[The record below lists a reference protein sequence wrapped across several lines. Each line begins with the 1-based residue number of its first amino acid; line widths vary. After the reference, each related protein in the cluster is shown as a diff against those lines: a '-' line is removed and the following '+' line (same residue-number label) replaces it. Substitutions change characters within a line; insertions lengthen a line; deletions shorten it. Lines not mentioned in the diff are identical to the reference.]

1 MSIND
6 TSAHCGDSFFAT
18 QNGLLQDFDTFV
30 SDSEEFIEQF
40 YVHQKK
46 QPVTVASKLAFW
58 SNRKLGSRLQKIL
71 NSLSKREEYFDA
83 HLRGMM
89 DDSLTNV
96 SSLSLQ
102 AVHLKS
108 RLSSCI
114 EYNKREMELLG
125 EQMGELQGLSFEL
138 SKADKDTK
146 DILHF
151 VNEIIVQ
158 GEAQLERNLSYYSVE
173 SDAKDVAGFT
183 TKDRSLVIKRL
194 HMIREIQS
202 QTTNVFNEILELYK
216 KHQGILR
223 ICQVSHNLF
232 CEIPTDVVYDLSYEP
247 ITRGSH
253 GTKPSDRHCADNFSI
268 PLGDPSTSLTI
279 SQSPDFDR
287 KPDHLMGALERYFLQ
302 PDEKLSTLLMKPNSQ
317 ESSVSKKLCT
327 VNRSSSGNMKKGSIS
342 NGGKGGCKIKEMIS
356 IATTSIICKSCTSM
370 DGKLFIKA
378 GKSLDALIG
387 NSSLPCTD
395 GDRNSDGDC
404 RHDDCP
410 QLNDLSKDDNADRCE
425 FPDSHLASQSL
436 DTLSVSTTVHNFHKR
451 TDGEQKI
458 FIPSGLIE
466 EEKDED
472 IAYDHTQCCDCSVVD
487 DLARDCIT
495 RLSVMHR
502 KAAESFGR
510 LEKLLKI
517 REDLININMSVRGQ
531 KSF

>member
-1 MSIND
+1 MSMND
-6 TSAHCGDSFFAT
+6 ASAHGGDSFFAT

-30 SDSEEFIEQF
+30 SDSENFIEQF

-58 SNRKLGSRLQKIL
+58 SNRKLGSKLQKIL
-71 NSLSKREEYFDA
+71 NSLSKREEFFDA

-125 EQMGELQGLSFEL
+125 EQMAELQGLSFEL

-158 GEAQLERNLSYYSVE
+158 GEAQSERNLSYYSLE

-194 HMIREIQS
+194 HMIREVQARTSNIF
-202 QTTNVFNEILELYK
+202 TEILELYK

-247 ITRGSH
+247 IAREIH
-253 GTKPSDRHCADNFSI
+253 GTKPPDRHCADNFSV
-268 PLGDPSTSLTI
+268 LSGDPSTSLTI
-279 SQSPDFDR
+279 CQPPDFER
-287 KPDHLMGALERYFLQ
+287 KADHLMGALEKYFLQ
-302 PDEKLSTLLMKPNSQ
+302 PDEKLSTLLMKPSSQ
-317 ESSVSKKLCT
+317 QSFLSKKLCA
-327 VNRSSSGNMKKGSIS
+327 VNGSSSGNMKKGSIN
-342 NGGKGGCKIKEMIS
+342 NGENGGCKIKEMIN
-356 IATTSIICKSCTSM
+356 IATTSIICKSCSSM
-370 DGKLFIKA
+370 DGMLFKKA
-378 GKSLDALIG
+378 GKSSDTLIST
-387 NSSLPCTD
+387 SSLLVTD
-395 GDRNSDGDC
+395 GDRNSDGD
-404 RHDDCP
+404 RGFP
-410 QLNDLSKDDNADRCE
+410 QSNDVFEEGNANRCV
-425 FPDSHLASQSL
+425 PSDSHHTSL
-436 DTLSVSTTVHNFHKR
+436 SLETLSVSTGHNFLKR
-451 TDGEQKI
+451 TDGEQKL
-458 FIPSGLIE
+458 FTPSGHIE
-466 EEKDED
+466 EEKNEE

-487 DLARDCIT
+487 DLARDCIA

-510 LEKLLKI
+510 LEKLLQI
-517 REDLININMSVRGQ
+517 REDLININMSVRAQ
-531 KSF
+531 KTF